1 MTWAGAPRLFTLRK
15 NTYNP
20 TTSPSKAKARTAT
33 ECGHS
38 PLCSAP
44 LCPSLSSPQP
54 SFTKLCALNCIWQSR
69 RTRHEPFPG
78 SPQANPDPRHTSEV
92 CKLDVLCA
100 TLHMGFQSL
109 GCGVASGSLKEAMQ
123 NPSSASSPLLL
134 LMTKFRLGTV
144 DDTDNPGT
152 WEAEE
157 GLS

>member
-1 MTWAGAPRLFTLRK
+1 
-15 NTYNP
+15 
-20 TTSPSKAKARTAT
+20 
-33 ECGHS
+33 
-38 PLCSAP
+38 
-44 LCPSLSSPQP
+44 
-54 SFTKLCALNCIWQSR
+54 
-69 RTRHEPFPG
+69 
-78 SPQANPDPRHTSEV
+78 
-92 CKLDVLCA
+92 
-100 TLHMGFQSL
+100 MGFQSL